1 MILIA
6 LIFHCAS
13 SKSIGVFEDLFLSN
27 SRLTAEALFYDNAV
41 IRQLPALPAI
51 NKR

>member
-27 SRLTAEALFYDNAV
+27 SRLTAGSTFL
-41 IRQLPALPAI
+41 RQRRDTSTAGAA
-51 NKR
+51 RD